1 MSTGRRDDRNEDV
14 WAYPLEVSEIERFRR
29 AMEKGGIVPFHCRS
43 PLVFLID
50 AGHARHAAL
59 LKIGL
64 ACRGGRQTLEKVRSQ
79 RADLRAWR
87 QAGRRLIGGHRRRS
101 GLKSDELLFLS
112 SQMNNVFIVLV
123 ELLGHCRSPA
133 GPPQF
138 GQLQL
143 NFAATTET
151 YTWAFVRVT

>member
-1 MSTGRRDDRNEDV
+1 MSTERKNDRNEGV
-14 WAYPLEVSEIERFRR
+14 CAYALEVSELERFRR

-87 QAGRRLIGGHRRRS
+87 QAGRRLIGGHRR
-101 GLKSDELLFLS
+101 S
-112 SQMNNVFIVLV
+112 S
-123 ELLGHCRSPA
+123 EA
-133 GPPQF
+133 
-138 GQLQL
+138 
-143 NFAATTET
+143 
-151 YTWAFVRVT
+151 VRFEIG